1 MNNDWFEAGHAAI
14 VTGGSQGLGKAL
26 VTELLRRGLNV
37 VTDARDARALAE
49 AEREFRT
56 HPGRVITKAGDVTDP
71 EHAHALVNAA
81 KREFGRLDLL
91 VNNASTLG
99 ETPLQPLTELSRPT
113 FDRVFA
119 TNLFAPLH
127 LMQHALPLLA
137 AQPLGTIVNVTS
149 DAAVQAYPNWGAYG
163 SSKAALEHLSRIFA
177 EELEGG
183 NVRVLVVDPG
193 DMNTAMHR
201 AAIPDADPATLADPA
216 DVAKHILH
224 AIATMDAR
232 FARTAI
238 SLAEARA

>member
-37 VTDARDARALAE
+37 VTDARDARALAQ
-49 AEREFRT
+49 AGREFRT
-56 HPGRVITKAGDVTDP
+56 YPGRVVTIAGDVTDAD
-71 EHAHALVNAA
+71 HAHALVNTA

-99 ETPLQPLTELSRPT
+99 EAPLQPLTELSRPT

-137 AQPLGTIVNVTS
+137 AQPLATIVNVTS
-149 DAAVQAYPNWGAYG
+149 DAAAQAYPNWGAYG

-216 DVAKHILH
+216 DVAKRILH
-224 AIATMDAR
+224 AIAAMDAP
-232 FARTAI
+232 FARTTI